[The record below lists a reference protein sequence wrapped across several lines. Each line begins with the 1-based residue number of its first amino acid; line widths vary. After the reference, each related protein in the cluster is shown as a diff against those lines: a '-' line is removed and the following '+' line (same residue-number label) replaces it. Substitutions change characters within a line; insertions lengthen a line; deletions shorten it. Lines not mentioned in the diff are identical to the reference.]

1 MNKDFVSGSEPEFD
15 KNKDKKG
22 PFALGVIINRAET
35 SIVVIADSDF
45 AANKHFY
52 NGNNSDLFLNI
63 INHLAADQ
71 KIISVDRKVLPQRRL
86 LLSPEQVRFVH
97 LSSIGLLPLL
107 LLAIGAYIRW
117 RRR

>member
-1 MNKDFVSGSEPEFD
+1 MKEDFVSGSEPDFD
-15 KNKDKKG
+15 KDKDKKG

-35 SIVVIADSDF
+35 RIVVITDSDF
-45 AANKHFY
+45 ASNKHFY

-63 INHLAADQ
+63 ISLLAEDK

-97 LSSIGLLPLL
+97 LSSIGIFPLL
-107 LLAIGAYIRW
+107 LLAIGGYIRW